1 MKIQLSLASIL
12 LAVSVG
18 GCNITGVNQ
27 ATTQTSNDRELLV
40 WWSEG
45 YYPEETDAIE
55 SITRKWEQNSGN
67 KVKLVFFNDG
77 EISQRATEILNGGPK
92 PDLMYGYSVGDSH
105 GPTFAYKGLLLKT
118 SDVIEEF
125 ESDYSPGIIENITFL
140 NKEAKKRSPYSIPLS
155 VSSAYIHYWK
165 DLLQEANETDLAINI
180 PDTWNEFWEFW
191 GNNQQKAIQAGFV
204 DIKGIG
210 LPMASSTSDTHI
222 LFDFFLE
229 AHEAKIISTSG
240 ELLLRKPEEREKV
253 IKAMKNYTSFYK
265 KGWVPAKA
273 TEWGDVDNNINFLSS
288 LSLMTANPTLSIPG
302 SQTADEV
309 AYYERIA
316 SVGWPKGITGKK
328 VRTDI
333 SVKQM
338 FIFDTNKAKE
348 AKSYARNLIKPENL
362 SAYVEGSQ
370 GRYLPVS
377 QRILEDPFW
386 NELRNT
392 HIQASRETVENY
404 KLAYQILNPAYT
416 EVRRLNI
423 WAQAIEQVCVN
434 NTPVDV
440 AVDNA
445 IESIESIFKKW
456 ERS

>member
-1 MKIQLSLASIL
+1 MKPQLALASIL
-12 LAVSVG
+12 LSLSVG
-18 GCNITGVNQ
+18 GCSFTGANP
-27 ATTQTSNDRELLV
+27 ATSQTSNDRELLI

-55 SITRKWEQNSGN
+55 SITRKWEKASGN

-92 PDLMYGYSVGDSH
+92 PDLLYGYSVGDSH
-105 GPTFAYKGLLLKT
+105 GPTFAYKDFLVKT
-118 SDVIEEF
+118 DDIIEDF
-125 ESDYSPGIIENITFL
+125 KSDYSPGIIENITYL
-140 NKEAKKRSPYSIPLS
+140 NMDAGGRFPYAVPLS

-165 DLLQEANETDLAINI
+165 DLLQEANETDLAIKI

-191 GNNQQKAIQAGFV
+191 GINQQKAIQAGFV

-229 AHEAKIISTSG
+229 AHEANIISQSG

-253 IKAMKNYTSFYK
+253 IQAMKNYTSFYR
-265 KGWVPAKA
+265 KGWVPIKA

-316 SVGWPKGITGKK
+316 SVGWPKGINGQT

-338 FIFDTNKAKE
+338 FIFDGKKMEE
-348 AKSYARNLIKPENL
+348 AKSFARNLIKPENL
-362 SAYVEGSQ
+362 STYVEGAQ
-370 GRYLPVS
+370 GRFLPVS
-377 QRILEDPFW
+377 KNILTNPFW

-404 KLAYQILNPAYT
+404 KLAYQIYNPAYT
-416 EVRRLNI
+416 EVRRQNI

-434 NTPVDV
+434 NTPVDT

-445 IESIESIFKKW
+445 IESIESIFQKW